1 MGVEGWVGGVG
12 THRDL
17 FHERRVAELLRAHV
31 VMGFG
36 RGVWG
41 GGLGGWPRTETSST
55 SAAWPSFSGRMWS
68 GCATGRQPS
77 VRLMKSMS
85 SRSTSRTTRILALA
99 CGMRA
104 RAQGA
109 LGECQKVIQ

>member
-1 MGVEGWVGGVG
+1 
-12 THRDL
+12 
-17 FHERRVAELLRAHV
+17 
-31 VMGFG
+31 
-36 RGVWG
+36 
-41 GGLGGWPRTETSST
+41 
-55 SAAWPSFSGRMWS
+55 
-68 GCATGRQPS
+68 
-77 VRLMKSMS
+77 MS